1 MNKRKIGICVCGSFC
16 TFSRILEQTQTLIE
30 HYDVTPILSEAA
42 AGTDTRFGRAT
53 DFRTQ
58 IETITGNPAITTLC
72 RAEPIGPGRLFDMM
86 VVAPCTGNTLA
97 KLAHGITDSCVT
109 MACKAHL
116 RNGLP
121 VVLALSTNDGLSGN
135 SANIGLLLARRLYY
149 FVPFSQDDPTGK
161 PHSLV
166 ADFARIGETVEAALD
181 GRQIQPV
188 LGGAVI
194 F

>member
-1 MNKRKIGICVCGSFC
+1 MNKRKMGFSVCGSFC
-16 TFSRILEQTQTLIE
+16 TFSRILEQLKTLTQ
-30 HYDVTPILSEAA
+30 HYDITPILSEAA
-42 AGTDTRFGRAT
+42 AETDTRFGGAI

-58 IETITGNPAITTLC
+58 IETITGNPAVTTLC
-72 RAEPIGPGRLFDMM
+72 GAEPIGPGRLFDIM

-149 FVPFSQDDPTGK
+149 FVPFRQDDPLGK
-161 PHSLV
+161 PYSLV
-166 ADFARIGETVEAALD
+166 ADFARMGDTVEAALD

-188 LGGAVI
+188 LGG
-194 F
+194 